1 MKRSGLSLSG
11 RLEVL
16 GDNVNTDLL
25 HNPFSFT
32 IERHKLNC
40 ELLNGRRRGKE
51 RSVFIAGRNFGLGSS
66 RFSTVIALKNSGLAA
81 ALAVSFSRIFERNL
95 SCAGIFPVTLAPGMA
110 GALGGAGENDGI
122 RLSFHG
128 RPGGSFYSVDAEFR
142 GRKIPALGAVD
153 RYLYEIARCGGM
165 VEYLV
170 KNK

>member
-11 RLEVL
+11 RLKVL

-25 HNPFSFT
+25 HNPFNFT
-32 IERHKLNC
+32 IERKKLNC
-40 ELLNGRRRGKE
+40 EILNGRRGGGE

-110 GALGGAGENDGI
+110 GALGRIGENGGI
-122 RLSFHG
+122 KLAFHG
-128 RPGGSFYSVDAEFR
+128 LPGGSFYNVDAEHR
-142 GRKIPALGAVD
+142 GRKFPAIGAID
-153 RYLYEIARCGGM
+153 CYLYEIARYGGM
-165 VEYLV
+165 VEYLA